1 MSVFF
6 VFIWYFIGADLPKNV
21 AKCAGFQKG
30 IKKGSMTIWRG
41 ICLQKEVLNLL
52 DTMTMFYVYNKS
64 YD

>member
-6 VFIWYFIGADLPKNV
+6 VFIWYFIGVDLPKNV

-41 ICLQKEVLNLL
+41 IFLQKEVLNLL
-52 DTMTMFYVYNKS
+52 DTMTMFHVYNKS

>member
-30 IKKGSMTIWRG
+30 IKKREHDHMEGDLSTEG
-41 ICLQKEVLNLL
+41 G
-52 DTMTMFYVYNKS
+52 FKS
-64 YD
+64 SGHYDHVSCI